1 MTDAKDEENSCLSI
15 TDDVKRADYY
25 HGLVP
30 RADIE
35 PLLKKE
41 GDFLLRKT
49 ETNGQTI
56 LALSVKWEGQ
66 VKHFMINQNERG
78 HFYLETHTEKTVGEL
93 IDWHFRTKTP
103 CSAASGVKLKRAVER
118 PQWILTHDSIKMQK
132 KLGEGAFGEVF
143 TASFSGDGGTTL
155 VAVKTMREE
164 MSREARLKFMK
175 EARLMR
181 KLSHRNIVRILGVAV
196 HEQPLMIVMELC
208 PGGSLLN
215 YLRKNKGKLSLT
227 TKLRFALEASSG
239 LAYLEQQNFMV
250 QTDLFHR
257 DIAARNCLL
266 TEKHELKISD
276 FGMSDERKEL
286 TDDKLDKV
294 PVKWLAPETMQNKIY
309 SNKTDVWSFGIMVG
323 RVWEIFADGQEPY
336 PGLSN
341 IQTRAKIIVQNYR
354 MEMPKDTPA
363 LISKIVN
370 SCWAKDPADRPS
382 FQKIHEHLKE
392 KK

>member
-41 GDFLLRKT
+41 GDFLFAEDRDKRSNNLGT
-49 ETNGQTI
+49 ERQMGSTT
-56 LALSVKWEGQ
+56 
-66 VKHFMINQNERG
+66 
-78 HFYLETHTEKTVGEL
+78 
-93 IDWHFRTKTP
+93 
-103 CSAASGVKLKRAVER
+103 
-118 PQWILTHDSIKMQK
+118 
-132 KLGEGAFGEVF
+132 
-143 TASFSGDGGTTL
+143 FSGDGATTL

-215 YLRKNKGKLSLT
+215 YLRKNKGKLT
-227 TKLRFALEASSG
+227 QATKLRFAFEASAG
-239 LAYLEQQNFMV
+239 LAYLEQQNFI
-250 QTDLFHR
+250 HR

-294 PVKWLAPETMQNKIY
+294 PV
-309 SNKTDVWSFGIMVG
+309 
-323 RVWEIFADGQEPY
+323 WEIYADGQEPY

-354 MEMPKDTPA
+354 MEMPKDTPTSIA
-363 LISKIVN
+363 KIVN

-382 FQKIHEHLKE
+382 FQKIHEYIKE